1 MQAVMQAV
9 MKAATEVCRPPHQRT
24 LLAAALLLAI
34 GASAGCSTQTVKST
48 TVTAIVTEAGGK
60 WTNRHGEAN
69 WRSDSLITSN
79 GRLHGA
85 VLSALESDR

>member
-1 MQAVMQAV
+1 V
-9 MKAATEVCRPPHQRT
+9 
-24 LLAAALLLAI
+24 
-34 GASAGCSTQTVKST
+34 
-48 TVTAIVTEAGGK
+48 IVTEAGGK